1 MPSFRIPSLS
11 VAAVLAALALAPPHP
26 ADARKP
32 AASKPAVQ
40 NRCGWFIN
48 PTPGNAWLYDRD
60 AEWTIGL
67 QGGHQAEGD
76 WPAIAQDQ
84 WVETNRHYG
93 YGCACMRVIADDRTK
108 DVQRIVSARGL
119 KLEQC
124 RRDPALTEPLQE
136 LRGE

>member
-1 MPSFRIPSLS
+1 MPSFRIPSIS
-11 VAAVLAALALAPPHP
+11 AAALLLALAAAPLHE
-26 ADARKP
+26 AGARKP
-32 AASKPAVQ
+32 APATPAVQ

-60 AEWTIGL
+60 AEWTVGL

-76 WPAIAQDQ
+76 WPAIAEGE

-93 YGCACMRVIADDRTK
+93 YGCACMRVIADDRSK
-108 DVQRIVSARGL
+108 QVLRIVSARGL

-124 RRDPALTEPLQE
+124 RRDRALTEPLQE

>member
-1 MPSFRIPSLS
+1 MPSFRIHCLS
-11 VAAVLAALALAPPHP
+11 AAALLLALAPWP
-26 ADARKP
+26 AAVARKP
-32 AASKPAVQ
+32 AAQAPKAP

-60 AEWTIGL
+60 GEWTIGL

-76 WPAIAQDQ
+76 WPAIAEGQ

-93 YGCACMRVIADDRTK
+93 YGCACLRVIVDPGST

-124 RRDPALTEPLQE
+124 RRDPALTEPLQGT
-136 LRGE
+136 RDDDA